1 MSTNY
6 YVSFSHNLLVVSVIN
21 STTSQMVIKCV
32 RVKSV
37 GIEANKINFP
47 MLMKFKLL
55 QEDTQVKSSQVK
67 YIYS

>member
-6 YVSFSHNLLVVSVIN
+6 YVSFSDNLLVVSVIN

-37 GIEANKINFP
+37 GIEANKINFDRNNLP

-55 QEDTQVKSSQVK
+55 QEDTLLDH
-67 YIYS
+67 

>member
-37 GIEANKINFP
+37 GIEANKINFDRNNLP

-55 QEDTQVKSSQVK
+55 QEDTLLDH
-67 YIYS
+67 

>member
-21 STTSQMVIKCV
+21 STMSQMVIKCV

-37 GIEANKINFP
+37 GTEANKINVDRNNLP

-55 QEDTQVKSSQVK
+55 QEDTLLDH
-67 YIYS
+67 

>member
-6 YVSFSHNLLVVSVIN
+6 YASFSHNLLVVSVIN
-21 STTSQMVIKCV
+21 STMSQMVIKFV

-37 GIEANKINFP
+37 GIEANKINFDRNNLP

-55 QEDTQVKSSQVK
+55 QEDTLLDH
-67 YIYS
+67 